1 MDHPNCR
8 CTPPVPKKPNLT
20 DLLNLPH
27 VVYHEYPER
36 RVLWTWERMQIKTTT
51 KYYVIFFQ
59 PWRLN

>member
-1 MDHPNCR
+1 M
-8 CTPPVPKKPNLT
+8 PKKPNLT